1 MKLLGAIAVT
11 ALSLTFGANAFAQ
24 TSTSGLTRAE
34 VMAQLQQAQA
44 QKAKDQAQLANAR
57 LDLKRYTTL
66 LAQDAAT
73 QQQFDTQKALVAQLD
88 ASVKV
93 DDAQIN
99 SAQVQLSYTKIV
111 APISGR
117 VGARLVRLA
126 SDEQQEVVKG
136 QILARLESEDLAGNI
151 AQLQA
156 QADYARKDYERYAR
170 LMAQNATA
178 RQTYERTLATLRA
191 ADAALR
197 QARAQAAFMTL
208 IAPAAC
214 RVISRDGEVG
224 QYITANTPI
233 FWLACDP
240 HLRVTAQVDEEDIRL
255 VRAGQRAVVRADGM
269 PGRIFEGNVSEV
281 TPMGDPVA
289 RSYRVRIAMAVDT
302 PLLIGMT
309 VQTNIVLA
317 EHDKAL
323 LVPSAAIADGK
334 VWVVRDGKLAAQAVT
349 AGIKGTDQTE
359 IVDGL
364 NTTDVVAAKADAAF
378 RDGMRVRP
386 SLTQ

>member
-1 MKLLGAIAVT
+1 MAEGTQPFLGLSRTSPGVLARIPSRSAFLRPLLVGGVVLLIAAVVWAWFFWPAPLSTVQPRVGAAITAVY
-11 ALSLTFGANAFAQ
+11 ASGHVE
-24 TSTSGLTRAE
+24 ST
-34 VMAQLQQAQA
+34 V
-44 QKAKDQAQLANAR
+44 
-57 LDLKRYTTL
+57 TL
-66 LAQDAAT
+66 P
-73 QQQFDTQKALVAQLD
+73 
-88 ASVKV
+88 
-93 DDAQIN
+93 
-99 SAQVQLSYTKIV
+99 V
-111 APISGR
+111 APR

-281 TPMGDPVA
+281 TPMGDPVG
-289 RSYRVRIAMAVDT
+289 RSYRVRVALPEGT
-302 PLLIGMT
+302 PLRIGMT
-309 VQTNIVLA
+309 VETNIVIQKR
-317 EHDKAL
+317 DNAL
-323 LVPSAAIADGK
+323 LLPASAVADGK
-334 VWVVRDGKLAAQAVT
+334 VWLVRNGEARPQSVVPGVRNGEWIEITSGLTRGDNVLPNGQA
-349 AGIKGTDQTE
+349 GPPPS
-359 IVDGL
+359 GL
-364 NTTDVVAAKADAAF
+364 RRLLSA
-378 RDGMRVRP
+378 P
-386 SLTQ
+386 